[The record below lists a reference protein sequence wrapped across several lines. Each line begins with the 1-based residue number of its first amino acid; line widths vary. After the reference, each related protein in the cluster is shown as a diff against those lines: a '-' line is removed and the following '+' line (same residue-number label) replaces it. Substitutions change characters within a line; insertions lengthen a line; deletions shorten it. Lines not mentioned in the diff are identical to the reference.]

1 MMIHVRDSRRVFGEC
16 SRVVFKRNRKACR
29 GPRCYMV
36 YIPYKPSH
44 DPASSACQA
53 HFGDARLWRRTV
65 DLVKQCHKFNML
77 GILTPGGPRRF
88 LRMSFPP
95 PCVSALSRRR
105 GLSPRPANQGL
116 GGPSSRVSPCFA
128 LLCFALP
135 CFVCFCML
143 LPFGSLT
150 LWFFCF
156 LFSFVFACW
165 LACFL
170 VCWFPGL
177 LACLIVCLLGA
188 FSQGAG
194 RGAAKHGSC
203 LGGRWS
209 LTPSQRGEA

>member
-1 MMIHVRDSRRVFGEC
+1 MQSSDLDPPPILGYHQVAALPADFSLA
-16 SRVVFKRNRKACR
+16 FK
-29 GPRCYMV
+29 
-36 YIPYKPSH
+36 
-44 DPASSACQA
+44 
-53 HFGDARLWRRTV
+53 
-65 DLVKQCHKFNML
+65 ML

-88 LRMSFPP
+88 LRMSFSP

-177 LACLIVCLLGA
+177 LAGLLDCLLA
-188 FSQGAG
+188 WCFLAG
-194 RGAAKHGSC
+194 SGKGSC
-203 LGGRWS
+203 ETWQLLGRS
-209 LTPSQRGEA
+209 LVVDSKPMWRGVTF